1 MADEPRL
8 VIFDCDGTLVDSQHG
23 IVAAMIDTYAAL
35 GLGDVPE
42 PERVRRIVGLSLV
55 EAMAVLRPEAS
66 HDDHGAMAE
75 AYREAFRAIRE
86 AGEHEETLF
95 AGAADTLQRLDDG
108 GCLLGIATGKSRR
121 GLLGVLERTG
131 LRRYFVTL
139 QTADDAPSKPH
150 PEMIRRAIADCGTAP
165 ASTVMV
171 GDTSY
176 DIEMARR
183 AGAKAVGVGWGY
195 HPPEELTAAG
205 AVAVAPTFADLELA
219 LAELADRNR

>member
-1 MADEPRL
+1 MTGEPRL

-23 IVAAMIDTYAAL
+23 IVAAMVDTYAAL
-35 GLGDVPE
+35 GLGEVPE

-66 HDDHGAMAE
+66 PDDHSIMAE

-86 AGEHEETLF
+86 AGEHEEVLF
-95 AGAADTLQRLDDG
+95 PGVADTLKRLDDAG
-108 GCLLGIATGKSRR
+108 YLLGIATGKSRR

-131 LRRYFVTL
+131 LGHYFVTL

-150 PEMIRRAIADCGTAP
+150 PEMVRRAIADCGTSPTAT
-165 ASTVMV
+165 AMI
-171 GDTSY
+171 GDISY

-183 AGAKAVGVGWGY
+183 AGATGIGVGWGY
-195 HPPEELTAAG
+195 HPPEELSAAG
-205 AVAVAPTFADLELA
+205 AVAVAPTFADLELV
-219 LAELADRNR
+219 LAELADRDR